1 MHVTISGVVL
11 MAGTPQAKCNAF
23 EANRTHAADA
33 VSRADLIIRS
43 IRSVNRWRVYISPI
57 ISERA
62 VQSCV
67 EPRSHDIAP
76 LKCPVARGAGK

>member
-1 MHVTISGVVL
+1 
-11 MAGTPQAKCNAF
+11 MAGIHQAKCNAF

-57 ISERA
+57 IRERA

-76 LKCPVARGAGK
+76 LKWPVARGAGK